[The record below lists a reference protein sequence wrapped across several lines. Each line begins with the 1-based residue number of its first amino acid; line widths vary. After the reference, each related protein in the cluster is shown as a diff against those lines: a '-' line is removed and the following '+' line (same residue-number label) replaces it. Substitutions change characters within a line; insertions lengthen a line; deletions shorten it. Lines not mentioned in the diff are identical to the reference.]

1 MIDKIYHAEIC
12 SDAKACQIVC
22 ASDPAFGMWIQ
33 SSDKDRDRML
43 AVEVAKYLAVLFALA
58 VVALTIIACY
68 YFRG

>member
-1 MIDKIYHAEIC
+1 
-12 SDAKACQIVC
+12 
-22 ASDPAFGMWIQ
+22 MWIQ
-33 SSDKDRDRML
+33 SSDRDRDRML